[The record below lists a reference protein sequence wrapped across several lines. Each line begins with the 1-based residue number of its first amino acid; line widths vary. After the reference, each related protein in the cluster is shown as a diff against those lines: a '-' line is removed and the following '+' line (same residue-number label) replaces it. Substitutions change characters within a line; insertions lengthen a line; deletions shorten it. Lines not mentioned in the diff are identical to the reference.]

1 MPEHHL
7 VAESLDSGR
16 LVALDRKSTRL
27 NSSHRCISYA
37 VFCLKKKVSLYA
49 GTMTDNERAAGSCK
63 FVSGLGSADSWETYW
78 RSGGVEGFFL
88 NAKGT
93 SKDINSFPPH
103 ECTG

>member
-37 VFCLKKKVSLYA
+37 VFCLKKKITPRAGEKLRGQTPWSLLTCGDSTRPA
-49 GTMTDNERAAGSCK
+49 QPLPADVPRALVRAMCDLS
-63 FVSGLGSADSWETYW
+63 FRELL
-78 RSGGVEGFFL
+78 FFL
-88 NAKGT
+88 MT
-93 SKDINSFPPH
+93 R
-103 ECTG
+103 